1 MRRFWSAPI
10 SFACGLAA
18 ALWISTAAALPP
30 QEVTITYES
39 TYRGFMTAVVGE
51 VTEQLRHGG
60 GRYEIQETTKGRGV
74 LAMKGTISR
83 SSRGEVTQ
91 EGLRPLEF
99 VDERTG
105 RPTARV
111 WFDWAANKMTMH
123 FREGPEVQPI
133 PPNAQDRLSF
143 ILNFA
148 FAPPGDKPVKM
159 SVADGGSVSRYTFA
173 VVGRERIK
181 VPAGEFDTVRV
192 ARVKDGPE
200 DKRSSEMW
208 LAPSLGYIPV
218 RMLATDKD
226 GSQLDQVATKISGA

>member
-1 MRRFWSAPI
+1 MPRSWSAAI
-10 SFACGLAA
+10 RLACGVGA
-18 ALWISTAAALPP
+18 ALCCAVAAALPP
-30 QEVTITYES
+30 AELTVTYES

-51 VTEQLRHGG
+51 VTEELRHGG
-60 GRYEIQETTKGRGV
+60 GKYEIRETTRGRGP
-74 LAMKGTISR
+74 LALRGTISR
-83 SSRGEVTQ
+83 SSRGTVAP
-91 EGLRPLEF
+91 EGLRPEEF

-111 WFDWAANKMTMH
+111 SFDWAANKMTMQ
-123 FREGPEVQPI
+123 FREGPEVQTI

-148 FAPPGDKPVKM
+148 FAPPADKPVKM

-192 ARVKDGPE
+192 ARMKDGPD